1 MEFVFKIPTFC
12 KVNYGADI
20 EIDKFCEEICNIAN
34 NGGYTSKVDK
44 IDIIPFIIP
53 QDVINQ
59 GKGPILTKI
68 DKKYWVVALSRRI
81 DFNSY
86 MNTGIEGKKVLLTE
100 CLIKAL
106 EEIRKKIDFNIDD
119 FRKEIEK
126 LL

>member
-1 MEFVFKIPTFC
+1 MAFVFKIPTFC
-12 KVNYGADI
+12 KANYGIDI
-20 EIDKFCEEICNIAN
+20 EVDKFCEEICNIAN
-34 NGGYTSKVDK
+34 NGKYTSEIDK
-44 IDIIPFIIP
+44 IDIIPFILP

-68 DKKYWVVALSRRI
+68 DKKYRVVVLSRRI

-86 MNTGIEGKKVLLTE
+86 MSTGIEGKKVLLTE

-106 EEIRKKIDFNIDD
+106 EEVGKKIDFNIDD
-119 FRKEIEK
+119 FRKGIEK